1 MIDIPEYIWHNVDSP
16 WISLELDT
24 WDGFTRGRAAAK
36 YPARSTVFWQGKEF
50 TCLYI
55 VKKGKVRIS
64 VYNQDGQEQQLYIA
78 CKGAII
84 GEIACILGKHH
95 VTTAKTLQATELY
108 VVPSKE
114 AQRLFHSDP
123 ILADRLLQYEA
134 RKNRMMIAQQTMLSF
149 DRATQRIAKVL
160 LNLCDA
166 YGRVRPEGIY
176 ITLRFTCTDIA
187 TMVSTSRVTV
197 NNTLLEL
204 ANAGVIEKQE
214 GYYLIRDEARLQEM
228 ATAPQE

>member
-24 WDGFTRGRAAAK
+24 WDGFTQGRTAAK
-36 YPARSTVFWQGKEF
+36 YPAHSTVFWQGKEF

-78 CKGAII
+78 RKGAII

-114 AQRLFHSDP
+114 VQRLFHSNP
-123 ILADRLLQYEA
+123 ILA
-134 RKNRMMIAQQTMLSF
+134 
-149 DRATQRIAKVL
+149 V
-160 LNLCDA
+160 
-166 YGRVRPEGIY
+166 
-176 ITLRFTCTDIA
+176 
-187 TMVSTSRVTV
+187 
-197 NNTLLEL
+197 
-204 ANAGVIEKQE
+204 
-214 GYYLIRDEARLQEM
+214 
-228 ATAPQE
+228 